1 MTIRREDTRNPYE
14 LQIPEFLKWAEQRL
28 AREVR
33 ENEELANKYGTAD
46 INSPFIKDEDDK

>member
-1 MTIRREDTRNPYE
+1 MRIQNEDTRNPYD
-14 LQIPEFLKWAEQRL
+14 LQIPEFLKWEEQRL

-46 INSPFIKDEDDK
+46 IKSPFIKDEDDK

>member
-1 MTIRREDTRNPYE
+1 MRIQNEDTRNPYD

-46 INSPFIKDEDDK
+46 IKSPFIKDEDDK

>member
-1 MTIRREDTRNPYE
+1 MIIPNEDTRNPYD